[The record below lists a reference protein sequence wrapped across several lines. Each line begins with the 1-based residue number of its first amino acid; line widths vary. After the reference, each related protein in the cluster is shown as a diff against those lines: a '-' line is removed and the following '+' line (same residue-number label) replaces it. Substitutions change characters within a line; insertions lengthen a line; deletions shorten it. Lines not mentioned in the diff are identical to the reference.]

1 MNKLLEN
8 NIIRLR
14 AMEPED
20 LEPLYKWENDTALWK
35 YGSTLSPFSRFALK
49 QYLLEA
55 QQDIYQSR
63 QLRLMVELVSDK
75 TPIGTVD
82 LYEFDAF
89 HQRAGVGI
97 LIDNQFQNKGYGAAS
112 LDLLEK
118 YAFDFLRLHQVY
130 SFIPLKNTRSIRL
143 FEKSGYEQTGML
155 KEWLAVGNEF
165 DDVIV
170 MQKFNIK
177 P

>member
-8 NIIRLR
+8 SIIRLR
-14 AMEPED
+14 ALEPED
-20 LEPLYKWENDTALWK
+20 LEPLYRWENDTKLWK
-35 YGSTLSPFSRFALK
+35 YGSTLTPFSRFALK

-55 QQDIYQSR
+55 QQDIYKSK
-63 QLRLMVELVSDK
+63 QLRLMVELTSDD

-82 LYEFDAF
+82 LYEFDAY

-97 LIDNQFQNKGYGAAS
+97 LIEDKYQNKGYGTAS
-112 LDLLEK
+112 LNLLET
-118 YAFDFLRLHQVY
+118 YAFDFLRLHQLY
-130 SFIPLKNTRSIRL
+130 SFIPLKNTRSIKL
-143 FEKSGYEQTGML
+143 FEKSGYKQSGIL
-155 KEWLAVGNEF
+155 KEWLVATNEF
-165 DDVIV
+165 EDVVV